1 MESILVVDED
11 QAYRELL
18 TDILASEGYR
28 VLPADSAQLALSS
41 IGAQPPDL
49 VLVDARTAGVDKFEF
64 GRHLRTL
71 TGNGSS
77 GSRPLILMSAAIDAN
92 ARVEGLANGAVD
104 FILKP
109 FQQEELLARVRTHLE
124 LRRLRYNPEM
134 ERVNS
139 LQVLACGVSHDFAN
153 LMASIL
159 ATAELAE
166 TEFAEG
172 LSPCDEIQTIKTVAR
187 QAIEMARELMIYA
200 GKDKGKFELLDL
212 THLVEQM
219 ADMLRGSIL
228 KRCVLKSDLP
238 KALPRIWGNSTH
250 IRQIVMNL
258 IINAFEAIGDT
269 DGTIHLRIS
278 RTTHK
283 QRPHLKIGNKLPDGD
298 YLRLEVSDTGCGIT
312 EEQRTRIFDPFFS
325 TKQRGSGLGLAVV
338 QELVQSH
345 GGVINVSSEL
355 GRGATFEIFFPCFEQ
370 NSKMTVCVGSP
381 TPSVNGL
388 PRSKHAH
395 AGKI

>member
-1 MESILVVDED
+1 MD
-11 QAYRELL
+11 
-18 TDILASEGYR
+18 G
-28 VLPADSAQLALSS
+28 
-41 IGAQPPDL
+41 
-49 VLVDARTAGVDKFEF
+49 FEF
-64 GRHLRTL
+64 CRRLKTL
-71 TGNGSS
+71 TGSVSS
-77 GSRPLILMSAAIDAN
+77 VSRPLIVMSAAIDVN

-104 FILKP
+104 FISKP

-124 LRRLRYNPEM
+124 LWRLRYNPEM

-139 LQVLACGVSHDFAN
+139 LQVLACGISHDFAN
-153 LMASIL
+153 LMGSIL

-166 TEFAEG
+166 TEIADG
-172 LSPCDEIQTIKTVAR
+172 SSPYDEIQTIKTVAS

-200 GKDKGKFELLDL
+200 GEDKGKFELLDL

-219 ADMLRGSIL
+219 ADILRGSIL

-258 IINAFEAIGDT
+258 IINASEAIGDT
-269 DGTIHLRIS
+269 NGTIYLRIS
-278 RTTHK
+278 RTTDK
-283 QRPHLKIGNKLPDGD
+283 QRSHLKIGNKLPDGD

-325 TKQRGSGLGLAVV
+325 TKHRGSGLGLAVV
-338 QELVQSH
+338 EGIVQSH
-345 GGVINVSSEL
+345 GGVINVSSEP

-370 NSKMTVCVGSP
+370 NSMMTVCAGCP
-381 TPSVNGL
+381 APSVNGL

-395 AGKI
+395 AGKNTA